1 MRMEESFKSL
11 KDLLL
16 TIVEL
21 WERNESAEV
30 RQGGQ
35 QTREELETAGLNT
48 NITQQYLSP
57 HLSSSSARDPQT
69 EQIYQ
74 KIL

>member
-1 MRMEESFKSL
+1 MEESFRSL
-11 KDLLL
+11 RDLLL

-21 WERNESAEV
+21 WESHESAEV
-30 RQGGQ
+30 RQVGQ
-35 QTREELETAGLNT
+35 QTREELETAELNT
-48 NITQQYLSP
+48 DITQQYFSP
-57 HLSSSSARDPQT
+57 HLSSSTARDPQT